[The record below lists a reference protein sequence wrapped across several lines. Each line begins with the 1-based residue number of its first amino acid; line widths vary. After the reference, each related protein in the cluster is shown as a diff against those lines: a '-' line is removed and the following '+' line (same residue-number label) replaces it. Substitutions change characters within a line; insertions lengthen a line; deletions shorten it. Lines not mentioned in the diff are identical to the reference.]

1 MADREIV
8 FLDVE
13 RFVAGTVGEPGER
26 AFFLQVRGEKRLVTM
41 AIEKIQVQA
50 LSERVGVLL
59 REIRI
64 SQPLLAIPSTT
75 DDSAPLDMP
84 IDEEFAVGEIALSFD
99 SEKQTIEIELTAI
112 LENSDEDATSA
123 LLSISLAQAA
133 SFVKRS
139 NYLVAAGRTSC
150 PFCGGPINRGGHLC
164 PRANGYRR

>member
-1 MADREIV
+1 VADREIV
-8 FLDVE
+8 FLEVE

-26 AFFLQVRGEKRLVTM
+26 AFYLQVRGDKKLVTM

-64 SQPLLAIPSTT
+64 SQPLISIPGTT

-84 IDEEFAVGEIALSFD
+84 IDEEFTVGEIAISFD
-99 SEKQTIEIELTAI
+99 SQKQTIEIELTAI
-112 LENSDEDATSA
+112 LENAEADASSV

-139 NYLVAAGRTSC
+139 NFLVAAGRTSC

>member
-1 MADREIV
+1 VADREIV

>member
-1 MADREIV
+1 MADQEIV
-8 FLDVE
+8 FLEVE

-26 AFFLQVRGEKRLVTM
+26 AFFLQVRGAKRLVTM
-41 AIEKIQVQA
+41 SIEKIQVQA

-64 SQPLLAIPSTT
+64 SEPLLAIPSTT

-84 IDEEFAVGEIALSFD
+84 LDEEFAIGEMAISFD
-99 SEKQTIEIELTAI
+99 SGKQTIEIELTAI
-112 LENSDEDATSA
+112 LEGPDEDGKSV
-123 LLSISLAQAA
+123 LLSITLAQAA

-139 NYLVAAGRTSC
+139 NFLVAAGRSSC

>member
-1 MADREIV
+1 VADREIV
-8 FLDVE
+8 FLEVE

-50 LSERVGVLL
+50 LSDRVGILL

-84 IDEEFAVGEIALSFD
+84 IVEEFSVGEIAISFE
-99 SEKQTIEIELTAI
+99 SEKQTIDIELTAI
-112 LENSDEDATSA
+112 LENTDEDATSV
-123 LLSISLAQAA
+123 LLSITLSQAA

-139 NYLVAAGRTSC
+139 NYLVAAGRSSC
-150 PFCGGPINRGGHLC
+150 PFCGGPINKGGHLC

>member
-1 MADREIV
+1 VADREIV
-8 FLDVE
+8 FLEVE

-26 AFFLQVRGEKRLVTM
+26 AFYLQVRGDKKLVTM

-64 SQPLLAIPSTT
+64 SQPLISIPGAT

-84 IDEEFAVGEIALSFD
+84 IDEEFTVGEIAISFD
-99 SEKQTIEIELTAI
+99 SQKQTIEIELTAI
-112 LENSDEDATSA
+112 LENAEEDASSV

-139 NYLVAAGRTSC
+139 NFLVAAGRTSC